1 LEGSAVPLEPEYLVG
16 VDLGQRHDYTAIC
29 VAERRAVRADGESP
43 EGHGHRPT
51 GPGLARFA
59 GGVGSYDIVHL
70 ERQRGEPY
78 TALPG
83 RLHDLLRAIAAA
95 HEERHRRPAKT
106 TLVVDQTGVGVA
118 VVDVLRAAGLD
129 PVAVTITGGDAT
141 SRGAD
146 RSYRVPKRELV
157 GAVQVLL
164 QGRRLRV
171 AAELAHAPT
180 LVAEFQNFKATI
192 SLTGHDS
199 YGAGSDWREGHH
211 DDLVLAVAMAAWFGE
226 SVRVPVAS
234 VGSYFATG
242 PPERGPFT
250 TR

>member
-1 LEGSAVPLEPEYLVG
+1 MPREPEYIIG
-16 VDLGQRHDYTAIC
+16 VDLGKQHDFTAIC
-29 VAERRAVRADGESP
+29 VAERRAVRVDGEP
-43 EGHGHRPT
+43 NQP
-51 GPGLARFA
+51 ARFA
-59 GGVGSYDIVHL
+59 GGVGRYDIVHL
-70 ERQRGEPY
+70 ERHRGEPY

-83 RLHDLLRAIAAA
+83 RLRDLLGAINRA
-95 HEERHRRPAKT
+95 HGGRQRGPAKT

-118 VVDVLRAAGLD
+118 VVDVLRAAGLE

-141 SRGAD
+141 TRGAD
-146 RSYRVPKRELV
+146 RSWRVPKRELV

-180 LVAEFQNFKATI
+180 LVAEFQNFKAAI

-199 YGAGSDWREGHH
+199 YGAGSDWREGNH
-211 DDLVLAVAMAAWFGE
+211 DDLVLAVALAAWYGE
-226 SVRVPVAS
+226 SVRVPVAT
-234 VGSYFATG
+234 VGSYFAR
-242 PPERGPFT
+242 PPERGPPP